1 MKSFILIFVVL
12 IMTSCSFDNKTG
24 IWKDASSIPVD
35 GQVVKSV
42 NENDSVS
49 RYEDIF
55 IQDKPFNKEKAKP
68 DNYVFKVDSPI
79 QTQNWLEQYGSKTN
93 NISNFSYSGN
103 NILLSKSSKL
113 SKLTSS
119 KNIIFYKNILIGYD
133 QKGRIFFYSLNNKQK
148 EFEYDF
154 YKKSFK
160 NFKKVLYLTT
170 SEDMLYAADNLGY
183 IYAIDIYN
191 KTLVWA
197 KNYGVPFRSNLK
209 VVNGQILL
217 ANQDNVIYSIN
228 VKTGDK
234 NWQFATSLTFL
245 KSDFNNSFAID
256 EINKN
261 LFFLNTSGELYS
273 INYGTQNIN
282 WVLNFKNPTLAGD
295 TDLFLSQPIV
305 LKNKNLIISTEKSI
319 INFDFYKGSKKWGFP
334 SNTII
339 KPILTTDYTF
349 ILSKNNLLICIENM
363 TGDVIWSKN
372 IYNNLDKKFKNKIG
386 EFYDFKVVNGE
397 LYLFTN
403 NGFLLSYN
411 YNDGNLKFIKK
422 ISKKGITSEVVF
434 IQDSMFLIDTK
445 NKLLKFN

>member
-24 IWKDASSIPVD
+24 IWKDASSIPVND
-35 GQVVKSV
+35 QVVKSV
-42 NENDSVS
+42 NENDSVR
-49 RYEDIF
+49 RYENIF

-79 QTQNWLEQYGSKTN
+79 QNQNWLEQYGSKTN

-119 KNIIFYKNILIGYD
+119 KNIIFHKNILIGYD

-148 EFEYDF
+148 EFEYNF

-170 SEDMLYAADNLGY
+170 SEDILYAADNLGY

-209 VVNGQILL
+209 VVDGQILL

-273 INYGTQNIN
+273 INYETQNIN
-282 WVLNFKNPTLAGD
+282 WVLNFKNPALAGD

-339 KPILTTDYTF
+339 KPILTADYTF
-349 ILSKNNLLICIENM
+349 ILSKNKLLICIENM

-372 IYNNLDKKFKNKIG
+372 IYNNLDKKFKKKIG

-403 NGFLLSYN
+403 NGFLLSYS

-434 IQDSMFLIDTK
+434 IQDSMFLIDAK

>member
-133 QKGRIFFYSLNNKQK
+133 QKGRIFFYSLYNKQK

-209 VVNGQILL
+209 VVNGQILV

-273 INYGTQNIN
+273 INYGTQNVN

-434 IQDSMFLIDTK
+434 IQDSMFLIDAK